1 VLRREAAEPQ
11 LERLLALAIRL
22 RRTFS
27 VAAVAV
33 DRFDTLDEA
42 ARERGMAV
50 AGELVRTVLRTGDV
64 GAVWGAGELVLGM
77 IGSDETE
84 VRRLFGQAVAQA
96 PDARL
101 TGSAGV
107 AEYPRDGEDLVS
119 LVAAASA
126 SRRAAEREGGNRIA
140 VAGGRPEGARRV
152 DVALVEDDDVLA
164 RLILDGL
171 ATRGYRTHWLH
182 DGDEAADVLG
192 GASPSVRAGLILLD
206 WDLPS
211 RDGLTVLRGLEADG
225 TLAASQVV
233 MLTARA
239 SQREILTALELGASD
254 HIAKP
259 FSLAVLL
266 QRVERVLAQ

>member
-1 VLRREAAEPQ
+1 MTDAE
-11 LERLLALAIRL
+11 
-22 RRTFS
+22 
-27 VAAVAV
+27 
-33 DRFDTLDEA
+33 
-42 ARERGMAV
+42 
-50 AGELVRTVLRTGDV
+50 
-64 GAVWGAGELVLGM
+64 
-77 IGSDETE
+77 
-84 VRRLFGQAVAQA
+84 
-96 PDARL
+96 L

-126 SRRAAEREGGNRIA
+126 SRRSAEREGGNRVS
-140 VAGGRPEGARRV
+140 VAGGRPEGAKRV
-152 DVALVEDDDVLA
+152 DVALVEDDEVLA

-171 ATRGYRTHWLH
+171 ATRGYRTRWLH
-182 DGDEAADVLG
+182 DGEEAANELG
-192 GASPSVRAGLILLD
+192 GASPGVRAGLILLD

-211 RDGLTVLRGLEADG
+211 VDGLTVLRGLAADG
-225 TLAASQVV
+225 TLAASRVV

-266 QRVERVLAQ
+266 QRVERVLAL